1 MKVVVVGAGLAG
13 VEAVRVLDRAGVKVL
28 LYEMRPRK
36 MTPAHK
42 TPYFAELVCSN
53 SLKSTEITDAS
64 GLLKEEMK
72 LLGSL
77 VIKVAE
83 MCSVPAG
90 KALAVDRNKFA
101 STITGIVESMENVEV
116 IREEVK
122 RIPDDR
128 PCIIAT
134 GPLTSDELARS
145 ISEFLGEDNLYFFDA
160 ISPIIDGETI
170 DFSKGFW
177 ANRYDPEGRD
187 YFNIPLTEDEY
198 ERFYNELIR
207 AEVVDFKDF
216 EKDARYFEGCMPIEE
231 LAKRGK
237 MTLLFGPMKPVGLI
251 DPRTGKQPYAVVQ
264 LRKED
269 REGRVFNIVGFQTK
283 MKWPEQARIFR
294 MLPAL
299 EKAEFLRYGS
309 VHRNTYINSP
319 RVLKPTCATIKDG
332 SLFFA
337 GQIIGVEGYLESA
350 VTGIIAGINAMRVL
364 KGLEPIVPPEETM
377 TGSLLRYVT
386 SADPKDFQPMN
397 ANFGLL
403 PPLDVKV
410 RDRKKKRE
418 LLAMRALERLE
429 EWIKDNELE
438 FLR

>member
-269 REGRVFNIVGFQTK
+269 REGRMFNIVGFQTK

>member
-77 VIKVAE
+77 IIKVAE

-269 REGRVFNIVGFQTK
+269 REGRMFNIVGFQTK

>member
-13 VEAVRVLDRAGVKVL
+13 VEAVRVLNRAGVKVL
-28 LYEMRPRK
+28 LYEMRPVK

-42 TPYFAELVCSN
+42 TSYFAELVCSN

-64 GLLKEEMK
+64 GLLKREMK

-90 KALAVDRNKFA
+90 KALAVDRNRFA
-101 STITGIVESMENVEV
+101 STITSIVESMENVEIV
-116 IREEVK
+116 RDEVK
-122 RIPDDR
+122 RIPDER

-134 GPLTSDELARS
+134 GPLTSDELAKS

-160 ISPIIDGETI
+160 ISPIVDGETI

-187 YFNIPLTEDEY
+187 YFNIPLTEEEY

-216 EKDARYFEGCMPIEE
+216 ERDARYFEGCMPIEE
-231 LAKRGK
+231 LARRGK
-237 MTLLFGPMKPVGLI
+237 KTLLFGPMKPVGLI
-251 DPRTGKQPYAVVQ
+251 DPGTGKQPYAVIQ

-269 REGRVFNIVGFQTK
+269 REGRMFNIVGFQTK

-294 MLPAL
+294 MIPAL
-299 EKAEFLRYGS
+299 EKVEFLRYGS

-319 RVLKPTCATIKDG
+319 RVLRPTCATIKDG

-350 VTGIIAGINAMRVL
+350 ATGIIAGINAMRIV
-364 KGLEPIVPPEETM
+364 KGLEPIVAPEETM
-377 TGSLLRYVT
+377 IGALLKYVT
-386 SADPKDFQPMN
+386 SADPRDFQPMN

-410 RDRKKKRE
+410 RDKKKKRE
-418 LLAMRALERLE
+418 LLAMRAIEKLE
-429 EWIKDNELE
+429 EWIKDNNLE